1 MQTKSSQSL
10 IKIIVIIIGIAYSL
24 TLIGLIKISGTGL
37 FSYALPVYGI
47 VAVYYSF
54 NTNRKAFLFFSTA
67 VFMTGVLFYV
77 LENFYMLNST
87 PIILPAIIFILGS
100 CFIILYLENF
110 SNKIFLY
117 SAVTLIFFST
127 ALILLSRFFFVRSAL
142 TALGDVF
149 LDYYPVLIIII
160 GIMILTKKKK

>member
-1 MQTKSSQSL
+1 MQDKGGQSV
-10 IKIIVIIIGIAYSL
+10 IKIVVIIIGIAYSL
-24 TLIGLIKISGTGL
+24 TLLGLIKISDAGF

-67 VFMTGVLFYV
+67 VFMAGILFYV
-77 LENFYMLNST
+77 LENFYMLNSI
-87 PIILPAIIFILGS
+87 PVILPSIIFILGS
-100 CFIILYLENF
+100 CFLILYLENF

-127 ALILLSRFFFVRSAL
+127 AFVLLSRFFFIRRAL
-142 TALGDVF
+142 TVLGNVF
-149 LDYYPVLIIII
+149 LDYFPVLIIVI
-160 GIMILTKKKK
+160 GIMILTKIKK